1 MKEFIDRI
9 KAIGYKDIIEE
20 SVDHVV
26 ARGGKSLVSI
36 IKTKEKE
43 LTPKLINTLI
53 SKLLLLD
60 TVPDYAWITNGE
72 ANSYQDVMLSKA
84 IPEIPAP
91 LSKEEEKLFGR
102 REITKR
108 DRWSYQMYEQLQTRF
123 DQLHQLIYD
132 SRDSVDNTNDAI
144 DEFCKLIF
152 MEEFRINHPDYKL
165 KKGEL
170 AGKKINDLLWYERF
184 DKDDVD
190 KKAIVE
196 EIRSAFKEIKDHPD
210 YVAHLDDASLAPIF
224 DPDAY
229 LKLGKPEIYYKVLK
243 ALQDLGEITLNGTN
257 RKATLNDLSGDV
269 LGRVFDVLIR
279 GKFENKGG
287 MGIYLTPRQVTEAA
301 VDILMHDLKK
311 TPGKIIKLDRNNIPE
326 FKVLD
331 GCCGSGGFLIKML
344 EELKQYLL
352 IELAGDR
359 NQWKDRFE
367 KMKEHSIVGADN
379 SPGMI
384 LKARINMALHG
395 ANKAQIFKTENS
407 LTSPQ
412 LKPETFDVILTNPP
426 FKSGGISEKSAEG
439 KTTLR
444 YFSDDIEEGVNKMSS
459 KGLSLGCKPDGKGK
473 WNPVN
478 SMDPAVL
485 FIDRYLQLLKPGGV
499 CMMVVPDGI
508 LSNTGERYVREYLMG
523 KKNDVTGEFEGGK
536 AILKA
541 VISLPQE
548 TFSLSGAGAK
558 TSLLYFK
565 KKEHSGENQ
574 GSVFMAVADKVG
586 FTVKNKVEI
595 QLGDDHND
603 LLKILDAYKRAI

>member
-1 MKEFIDRI
+1 MFA
-9 KAIGYKDIIEE
+9 KA
-20 SVDHVV
+20 
-26 ARGGKSLVSI
+26 L
-36 IKTKEKE
+36 
-43 LTPKLINTLI
+43 
-53 SKLLLLD
+53 
-60 TVPDYAWITNGE
+60 
-72 ANSYQDVMLSKA
+72 
-84 IPEIPAP
+84 PEIPAP
-91 LSKEEEKLFGR
+91 LTREEEKLFGR
-102 REITKR
+102 KEITKR
-108 DRWSYQMYEQLQTRF
+108 DKWSYLMYEKLQTRF

-165 KKGEL
+165 KKGVL
-170 AGKKINDLLWYERF
+170 AGKKIKDLLWHERF
-184 DKDDVD
+184 EKDDAD

-196 EIRSAFKEIKDHPD
+196 EIRTAFKEIKDHPD
-210 YVAHLDDASLAPIF
+210 YVAHLDDGTEAPIF

-243 ALQDLGEITLNGTN
+243 ALQDLGDISTNGTT

-301 VDILMHDLKK
+301 VDIVMHDLKK
-311 TPGKIIKLDRNNIPE
+311 FPGKIIKVDRNNIPE

-359 NQWKDRFE
+359 KQWEERFE
-367 KMKEHSIVGADN
+367 KMKEHCIVGADN

-426 FKSGGISEKSAEG
+426 FKSGGISEKSTEG
-439 KTTLR
+439 KTTLQFFR
-444 YFSDDIEEGVNKMSS
+444 NDIEDGVNQKRST
-459 KGLSLGCKPDGKGK
+459 GLSLGSKPDGKGK
-473 WNPVN
+473 WKPVS

-485 FIDRYLQLLKPGGV
+485 FIDRYLQLLKPGGL
-499 CMMVVPDGI
+499 CMMVVPDGV
-508 LSNTGERYVREYLMG
+508 LSNAGERYVREYLMG
-523 KKNDVTGEFEGGK
+523 KKNDITDEFEGGK

-565 KKEHSGENQ
+565 KKEHPGDKQ
-574 GSVFMAVADKVG
+574 GDVFMAVADQVG

-603 LLKILDAYKRAI
+603 LLRIIDNFKKVR

>member
-1 MKEFIDRI
+1 MKEYIAKI
-9 KAIGYKDIIEE
+9 KAQGYNEVKEE
-20 SVDHVV
+20 SEDYVI
-26 ARGGKSLVSI
+26 AKGGGSLVHI
-36 IKTKEKE
+36 ISTKEKE
-43 LTPKLINTLI
+43 LTPRLVNTI
-53 SKLLLLD
+53 VSKLLILD
-60 TVPDYAWITNGE
+60 PVPNYAWITNGE
-72 ANSYQDVMLSKA
+72 ANSYQDVMLAKA

-91 LSKEEEKLFGR
+91 LTKEEEKLFGR
-102 REITKR
+102 KEITKR
-108 DRWSYQMYEQLQTRF
+108 DKWSYQMYEQLQTRF
-123 DQLHQLIYD
+123 DQLHELIYA
-132 SRDSVDNTNDAI
+132 SRDSVDNSNDAI

-165 KKGEL
+165 RKGEL
-170 AGKKINDLLWYERF
+170 AGKRIKDLLWYERF
-184 DKDDVD
+184 EKGGVD
-190 KKAIVE
+190 KKNIVD

-210 YVAHLDDASLAPIF
+210 YVAHLDDGTDAPIF

-229 LKLGKPEIYYKVLK
+229 LKLGKSEIYYNVLK
-243 ALQDLGEITLNGTN
+243 ALQDLGEITFNGTS
-257 RKATLNDLSGDV
+257 RRATLNDLSGDV

-301 VDILMHDLKK
+301 VDIVMHDLKQN
-311 TPGKIIKLDRNNIPE
+311 PGKIIKLDKNKIPE

-352 IELAGDR
+352 FELAGDR
-359 NQWKDRFE
+359 KQWEERFE
-367 KMKEHSIVGADN
+367 KIKEHSIVGADN

-407 LTSPQ
+407 LTSSQ
-412 LKPETFDVILTNPP
+412 LIPESFDVVLTNPP
-426 FKSGGISEKSAEG
+426 FKGGGVNEKSIEG
-439 KTTLR
+439 EATLK
-444 YFSDDIEEGVNKMSS
+444 YFRHDVEDGINQMNS
-459 KGLSLGCKPDGKGK
+459 KGLSLGCKPDSKGK
-473 WNPVN
+473 WKPAI

-485 FIDRYLQLLKPGGV
+485 FIDRYLQLLKPGGL
-499 CMMVVPDGI
+499 CMIVVPDGV
-508 LSNTGERYVREYLMG
+508 LSNSGDHYVREYLMG
-523 KKNDVTGEFEGGK
+523 KKNEITDEFEGGK
-536 AILKA
+536 AVLKA

-565 KKEHSGENQ
+565 KKEHSGEKQ
-574 GSVFMAVADKVG
+574 DSVFMAVADSVG

-595 QLGDDHND
+595 QLGDDKND
-603 LLKILDAYKRAI
+603 LLKIIEFYKKNS